1 MVKGRVNWSHNR
13 HRQQDMGTYAESL
26 SLLSSSLLLSGSAT
40 GSVIDLLMGAILEA
54 ASSDGIIT
62 GAFGTVVLS
71 LLLNSFERKGMTR
84 GDCPDEIYSKPL
96 LAPSHAW
103 GTEFWYEVRT
113 QKGPNIKHG
122 KPFGG

>member
-1 MVKGRVNWSHNR
+1 
-13 HRQQDMGTYAESL
+13 MGTYAESL

-96 LAPSHAW
+96 LLSWPSSPCALPRM
-103 GTEFWYEVRT
+103 GYGILVRS
-113 QKGPNIKHG
+113 QNSEGA
-122 KPFGG
+122 